1 MPELRNDRVALLVSS
16 TSWTP
21 DEDFTILLNALKLY
35 EKRALRVNKGK
46 LSSLVYLQ
54 RFANKRGRK
63 PRQIATYMD
72 GNYWQRTSKGQVH
85 G

>member
-21 DEDFTILLNALKLY
+21 DEDFTILLDALKLY

-46 LSSLVYLQ
+46 LSSLVYL
-54 RFANKRGRK
+54 
-63 PRQIATYMD
+63 
-72 GNYWQRTSKGQVH
+72 
-85 G
+85 